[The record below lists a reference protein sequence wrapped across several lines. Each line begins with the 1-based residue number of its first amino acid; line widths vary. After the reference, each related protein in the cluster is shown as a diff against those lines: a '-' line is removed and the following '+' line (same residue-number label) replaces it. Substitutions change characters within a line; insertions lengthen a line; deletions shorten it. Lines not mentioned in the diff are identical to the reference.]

1 MTVEPATLE
10 GVAREMRALRN
21 AWEFGSG
28 EHLGLTN
35 VAHAAASHTGG
46 MLEQL
51 RRLHE
56 ARIEEIRAPGAA
68 SG

>member
-1 MTVEPATLE
+1 
-10 GVAREMRALRN
+10 MRALRG

-28 EHLGLTN
+28 ERLGLTD

-56 ARIEEIRAPGAA
+56 ARIEEIRALGAA